1 MHRDGAWGAGS
12 RAKAEMG
19 GFLFAGKTN
28 EGESRSVQHQRRSK
42 QRPFNDARSK
52 IPSLALCCISSSGLW
67 LAARALLDK

>member
-19 GFLFAGKTN
+19 GFLFADKTN

-42 QRPFNDARSK
+42 QRPFNDARLK
-52 IPSLALCCISSSGLW
+52 IFVASVVL
-67 LAARALLDK
+67 